1 MLLSFWSDL
10 RFSAG
15 FVGCVETPGLL
26 SKPFGQESSEQLK
39 EWFCKGAGLDV
50 LPLLIQESGVYPV
63 SGEVW
68 RNVEYP
74 VICMPTEILHC
85 TRG

>member
-1 MLLSFWSDL
+1 MGGLLERSPFFC
-10 RFSAG
+10 RICRI
-15 FVGCVETPGLL
+15 CVETSGLL
-26 SKPFGQESSEQLK
+26 SKPFGQESSQQLK

-50 LPLLIQESGVYPV
+50 LLLLIQESGVYPV

-68 RNVEYP
+68 RNVQPP

-85 TRG
+85 TCG